1 MRQVRQNTIHTGCG
15 GGSACAVRT
24 RESRQP
30 TATRRTRDADARR
43 RRTVAHRQ
51 RHRTVDWTAQ
61 FPQYFVVVQ
70 VARARSRL
78 APRLHATN
86 SYQRSQS
93 ATRRLLVR
101 TLRHTSAQA
110 QALAQRCLIPMRRET
125 WPPAVRKC
133 PAARSNWS
141 GSARAVGSRGF
152 GRAASCSR
160 RGCCSQTRS
169 CRATAAA

>member
-43 RRTVAHRQ
+43 RRTVAHR
-51 RHRTVDWTAQ
+51 TADGTAQ

>member
-1 MRQVRQNTIHTGCG
+1 MRQARQNTIHTGCG

-24 RESRQP
+24 RAESRHAADSDTP
-30 TATRRTRDADARR
+30 TPDWDSRRRR
-43 RRTVAHRQ
+43 RRTVAHR
-51 RHRTVDWTAQ
+51 TVDGTAQ